1 MADITYSGPLL
12 TGHGQATLLAAC
24 DEAQQ
29 QVAQQGYADIMS
41 ILNREIRHPTPYYET
56 QIVVQRMRG
65 SDVIHDRGVIYGG
78 WLEGTSS
85 LNAARRFKGYA
96 AFRRSTQKLDRE
108 APAIVEKTLDRY
120 LARLT

>member
-1 MADITYSGPLL
+1 MAEVTYTGPLL
-12 TGHGQATLLAAC
+12 TGHGQAALIAAC

-29 QVAQQGYADIMS
+29 QVAQQGYADIMT

-56 QIVVQRMRG
+56 QIIVQRMRE

-78 WLEGTSS
+78 WLEGVSS
-85 LNAARRFKGYA
+85 RNQATRFKGYA
-96 AFRRSTQKLDRE
+96 AFRRSAQKLDRE